1 LIIQCDH
8 CHTRYTYAEERFED
22 KPSKKIRCAKC
33 REVFEIRNPALEAAG
48 GPGMPTME
56 QKIPPLKPGGKK
68 DEQTLTG
75 RRRSLDDSD
84 GDIPDDTGSFNFS
97 TVPSMP
103 ENQRLSLAITD
114 GPDAAKV
121 FRLEKPRVTIGRQN
135 ADILL
140 NDREASRQH
149 AALEV
154 RDSRFFVQDLGSR
167 NGTYVDGQK
176 IDGEFEIS
184 DKGEFRVGATTLML
198 IVTQME

>member
-33 REVFEIRNPALEAAG
+33 REVFEIRNPALAQSTGRGA
-48 GPGMPTME
+48 PTME
-56 QKIPPLKPGGKK
+56 QKLPPPKKKPG
-68 DEQTLTG
+68 EQTLAG
-75 RRRSLDDSD
+75 RRRHLDDSEP
-84 GDIPDDTGSFNFS
+84 DIPDDTGSFNFS
-97 TVPSMP
+97 TVPSLP

-121 FRLEKPRVTIGRQN
+121 FRLDKPRVTIGRQN

-154 RDSRFFVQDLGSR
+154 RDSRFFIQDLGSR

-176 IDGEFEIS
+176 IEGEQEIS
-184 DKGEFRVGATTLML
+184 DKGEFRLGATTLML
-198 IVTQME
+198 IVTQVE